1 MEMTLQCRH
10 AAYVFMN
17 DCSKFYFQY
26 AWREKQY
33 GKWFV
38 TYTFV
43 MNEVFKK
50 PNDKLVCECMC

>member
-1 MEMTLQCRH
+1 
-10 AAYVFMN
+10 MN

-38 TYTFV
+38 

-50 PNDKLVCECMC
+50 TKWQIGVWVYVLSVCLFKATEYVLVILI